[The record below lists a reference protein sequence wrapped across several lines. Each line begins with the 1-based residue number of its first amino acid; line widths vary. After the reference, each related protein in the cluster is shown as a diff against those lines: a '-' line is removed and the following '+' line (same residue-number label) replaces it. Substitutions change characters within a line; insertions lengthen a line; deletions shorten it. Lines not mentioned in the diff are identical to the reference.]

1 LLGKKDNNNSYR
13 TLMRHIEFIH
23 NDHFEKY
30 YHRKY
35 VTGELSFFIDF
46 FWETKFDDLLK
57 QYPKGFS
64 DALFPNIGYTYL
76 INLGTP
82 FMMQVGDRSFEMKGD
97 GFLPRPNSVECFHR
111 SGNKLFGI
119 KFRISPVVFEKK
131 INFSEYRGY
140 IFPLSYLLEQR
151 MIERIKKAAS
161 FEKRVQLLTAYY
173 QSIVE
178 RHHGLREP
186 IRIVS
191 SIVDECIKKNNFT
204 TSVEIVAGK
213 NNISTRTLQRYFEMT
228 TGISSKKAMQILRIR
243 AATYHLTNTPQ
254 TFHYSLYGYYDRSH
268 FYKHLK
274 GFLHKKTFAGIK
286 PHLILLKQTASPA
299 SKKRTR
305 N

>member
-1 LLGKKDNNNSYR
+1 MDDHEI
-13 TLMRHIEFIH
+13 MRHIEFIH
-23 NDHFEKY
+23 KDHFEKY

-35 VTGELSFFIDF
+35 VTGDLSFFIDF

-57 QYPKGFS
+57 QHPKGFS

-97 GFLPRPNSVECFHR
+97 GFLPRPNSIECFHR

-178 RHHGLREP
+178 KHHGLREP

-191 SIVDECIKKNNFT
+191 SIVDECVKKNNFT

-274 GFLHKKTFAGIK
+274 GFLHKKTFASIK
-286 PHLILLKQTASPA
+286 PHLILLKNTGKPA